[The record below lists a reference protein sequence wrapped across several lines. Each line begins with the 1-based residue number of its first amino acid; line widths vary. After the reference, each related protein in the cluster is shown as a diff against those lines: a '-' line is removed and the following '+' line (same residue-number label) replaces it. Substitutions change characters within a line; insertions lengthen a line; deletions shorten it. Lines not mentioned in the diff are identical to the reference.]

1 MSTSTQARPII
12 PREGRGRLRWRL
24 LDVLIGVV
32 IVLGAGVLLYPTAA
46 QYFSDRAHATE
57 VSGYVNDVKGSD
69 PVQSSERLERAR
81 EYNKNLPQGPL
92 RDPYLLNSEGAPVS
106 VDLSRKEYNKTLSVP
121 GTETMARVRV
131 PSIKVDLLVYHGTE
145 DATLRKGIGHLYGTS
160 LPVGGQGEHT
170 VLTGHS
176 GLADARF
183 FSDLNQ
189 VKKGDLVIISV
200 EGEDLWYRV
209 DQIET
214 VLPNDAELL
223 RRTPG
228 RDDVTLITCTPTGV
242 NTHRLLVRAARV
254 DAPAQEKAEEVL
266 GANAADPGFPWWA
279 VGMAAA
285 LAAGFFLAR
294 PRRVTP
300 TENNDTEDTTDQ
312 DHHTG
317 DDPEGQLV

>member
-1 MSTSTQARPII
+1 MSTTTQASPTT
-12 PREGRGRLRWRL
+12 PRQGRGRLRWRA
-24 LDVLIGVV
+24 LDIIIGLV

-46 QYFSDRAHATE
+46 QFFSDRAHATQ
-57 VSGYVNDVKGSD
+57 VSGYVDDVQDTSPSD
-69 PVQSSERLERAR
+69 RSARLEQGRQ
-81 EYNKNLPQGPL
+81 YNKNLPQGPL

-106 VDLSRKEYNKTLSVP
+106 VDLARDQYNKTLSVP
-121 GTETMARVRV
+121 GTEAMARVRV
-131 PSIKVDLLVYHGTE
+131 PSIKVDLPVYHGTD

-160 LPVGGQGEHT
+160 LPVGGLGEHS

-189 VKKGDLVIISV
+189 VKMGDSVIMTV
-200 EGEDLWYRV
+200 EGEDLWYKV

-242 NTHRLLVRAARV
+242 NTHRLLVRATRV
-254 DAPAQEKAEEVL
+254 DAPAQDQAQEVL
-266 GANAADPGFPWWA
+266 DANAADPGFPWWA

-285 LAAGFFLAR
+285 LAAGIFVAR
-294 PRRVTP
+294 PRREKP
-300 TENNDTEDTTDQ
+300 QAEE
-312 DHHTG
+312 G
-317 DDPEGQLV
+317 DDESPDAEDQPTASAL